1 MNVYMLSVKC
11 FLAFKFSL
19 VQSVEHLVGT
29 MEETNASETFEDLHL
44 YIRFYPAT
52 HERHTNEG

>member
-1 MNVYMLSVKC
+1 
-11 FLAFKFSL
+11 
-19 VQSVEHLVGT
+19 